1 MVKHIVMWK
10 LSEEC
15 DKAAA
20 CAEIKA
26 ALEDL
31 NGKIPGMTLCRV
43 NPTYKGTHDLA
54 LESEF
59 ETAADEAA
67 YQDNPL
73 HVACKKI
80 VAKYAVERSAADYE
94 F

>member
-10 LSEEC
+10 LSDSC

-20 CAEIKA
+20 SAEIKA
-26 ALEDL
+26 ALEGL
-31 NGKIPGMTLCRV
+31 NGQIPGMTFNRV
-43 NPTYKGTHDLA
+43 SPAYKGTHDLV

-80 VAKYAVERSAADYE
+80 VAKYAVERGAADFE

>member
-10 LSEEC
+10 LSDSC
-15 DKAAA
+15 DKQAAG
-20 CAEIKA
+20 AEIKA
-26 ALEDL
+26 ALEGL
-31 NGKIPGMTLCRV
+31 NGKIPGMNYCRV
-43 NPTYKGTHDLA
+43 SPTYKGTYDLV

-59 ETAADEAA
+59 ETAEDEAA

-80 VAKYAVERSAADYE
+80 VAQYAVERGAAD
-94 F
+94 FVC